1 MKKLPYDV
9 PDGYFD
15 SLPGRLVSVCV
26 ERRVRNRFLY
36 VGVAACLAI
45 AVVCGFLFSGG
56 NRAADADY
64 LYGDGGLAVSGL
76 SADEVYEE
84 FLYSDLIPETDPDL
98 FFYDGSAEYY
108 PDGTDEAGA
117 GNDTLMI
124 DDL

>member
-9 PDGYFD
+9 PDGYFG
-15 SLPGRLVSVCV
+15 SLPERLASVCGD
-26 ERRVRNRFLY
+26 RPVRNRVLY
-36 VGVAACLAI
+36 AGVAACIAI
-45 AVVCGFLFSGG
+45 AVVCGFLFGGG

-98 FFYDGSAEYY
+98 FFYDESAEYY
-108 PDGTDEAGA
+108 TDGTDEAGA